1 METATDF
8 IFLGS
13 KTTVDSDYSHETKRR
28 LLPGRKA
35 MTNLDSILKSRDIT
49 LLTKA
54 CIIKAMVFP
63 VVFVWMWVLDNKEG
77 WVLKNWCFRTVVLEK
92 TIESPLDS
100 KEIKPINPKG
110 NQSWIFTGR
119 TDTEAATPIL
129 WLPDVNSQRIGKD
142 PDPGKE
148 WGQEEKGA
156 TEDEMV
162 GRHHWLN
169 GHEFEQ
175 TLGHSE
181 RQGSLVC
188 CSSWG
193 CQELDTT

>member
-35 MTNLDSILKSRDIT
+35 MTNLDRILKSRDIT

-181 RQGSLVC
+181 IQGSLVC
-188 CSSWG
+188 YSSWG

>member
-1 METATDF
+1 MADF
-8 IFLGS
+8 SFLGS

-49 LLTKA
+49 LLTQA